1 MIAPVQS
8 CFKAV
13 RGIKVPPRGQ
23 IKIELLIAMVSSELT
38 ATKSFAY
45 RKVRPFSPAE
55 FKFKN
60 GLADHAN
67 RALLTKLQ
75 RRTEDH
81 FGSNQYTGI
90 NVRLADGSIY
100 LEAIMTNDVEWGG
113 FGFDFARLVPI
124 KGDLYNLSI
133 RRLEDWVK
141 AEQATV
147 ASASSYFMATAMS
160 PRATDWI
167 QIARRKSFRDCIE
180 ILADDPSF

>member
-1 MIAPVQS
+1 
-8 CFKAV
+8 
-13 RGIKVPPRGQ
+13 
-23 IKIELLIAMVSSELT
+23 MVSGGIT

-45 RKVRPFSPAE
+45 RKVRPFSQAE

-60 GLADHAN
+60 GLAEYAT
-67 RALLTKLQ
+67 RVLLTKLQ

-90 NVRLADGSIY
+90 NVRLADGSVY
-100 LEAIMTNDVEWGG
+100 LEAILTNDVEWGG
-113 FGFDFARLVPI
+113 FGFDFARLIPV
-124 KGDLYNLSI
+124 KADLYNLAI

-147 ASASSYFMATAMS
+147 ASASSYFTATAMS

-167 QIARRKSFRDCIE
+167 QIARRKTFEECVE
-180 ILADDPSF
+180 FLEDDPSF